1 MAPLTKVSLM
11 WFNKGYTDSFA
22 FERHP
27 NKSVT
32 VKSLTKPESP
42 FPTVPLSHARFYI
55 FYHYTYMKLPVPL
68 FEISNLE
75 MSGPV
80 NSGSS

>member
-1 MAPLTKVSLM
+1 MSPLTKVSLM

-42 FPTVPLSHARFYI
+42 FTNGLSESPWIYD
-55 FYHYTYMKLPVPL
+55 YMKLPVPL